1 MRQITAAFAEYEL
14 ALIRSRTKAALAE
27 KRRRGERVG
36 GIPYGFK
43 LAQDGKTLIAVT
55 QEQATI
61 TKITRMRKHGKSL
74 RKIADALNQIKIPS
88 PKNRLWNPMTI
99 SKILKR
105 VAEEAYEGARG
116 RIRIKVD
123 G

>member
-1 MRQITAAFAEYEL
+1 M
-14 ALIRSRTKAALAE
+14 
-27 KRRRGERVG
+27 G